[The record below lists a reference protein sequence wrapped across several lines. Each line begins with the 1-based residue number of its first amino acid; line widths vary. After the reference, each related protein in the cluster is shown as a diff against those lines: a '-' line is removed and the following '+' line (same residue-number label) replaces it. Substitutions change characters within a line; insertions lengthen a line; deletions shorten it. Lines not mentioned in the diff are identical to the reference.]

1 LQEVGEILHLANS
14 GRVIVKL
21 VKVVDEGQVLCDEKL
36 DKVAKVTELIGPVAQ
51 PYASAIPLTNNI
63 KKYVGRK
70 IFALASTP
78 ANYKKFR
85 RHRK

>member
-21 VKVVDEGQVLCDEKL
+21 TKVVDEGQILCDEKL
-36 DKVAKVTELIGPVAQ
+36 DKVAKVTELIGPVAK
-51 PYASAIPLTNNI
+51 PYASAIPLTNNV
-63 KKYVGRK
+63 KKYIGKK
-70 IFALASTP
+70 IFAFASAP

-85 RHRK
+85 RNRK

>member
-1 LQEVGEILHLANS
+1 MANS
-14 GRVIVKL
+14 GRVIIKL
-21 VKVVDEGQVLCDEKL
+21 TKVVDEGQVLCNEKL

-63 KKYVGRK
+63 KKYVGKK

>member
-1 LQEVGEILHLANS
+1 MANS

-21 VKVVDEGQVLCDEKL
+21 IKVVDEGQVLCDEKL

-51 PYASAIPLTNNI
+51 PYASAIPLTNNV
-63 KKYVGRK
+63 KKYIGKK

-78 ANYKKFR
+78 TNYKKFR
-85 RHRK
+85 RHKK